1 MHGLF
6 ATFNVLMWWRCDG
19 DVMESDVFW
28 GIFGGSKH
36 CRWWCRSLSH
46 HSPGQSISCQ
56 RFWLIAGIHQV
67 TTHPLYSCAT
77 ATGVPSHARYHT
89 PCLSKRCVFS
99 GSQWQRFV
107 LFLQVQIFWIG
118 GTFQSQCL
126 ASLLRSADAQC
137 RSCALLSWPQRRRRR
152 TKPKVRCDSYSRNFG
167 KGSSL
172 EQDL

>member
-1 MHGLF
+1 M
-6 ATFNVLMWWRCDG
+6 
-19 DVMESDVFW
+19 
-28 GIFGGSKH
+28 
-36 CRWWCRSLSH
+36 
-46 HSPGQSISCQ
+46 
-56 RFWLIAGIHQV
+56 IAGIHQV

-77 ATGVPSHARYHT
+77 ATDVPSHARYHT

-137 RSCALLSWPQRRRRR
+137 GSCALLSWPQRRRRR

-172 EQDL
+172 GPLSGERAGSVAWLLPLNLQLVNRMRNGRLARHSIANYALRASIRKMA